1 MCLMLVF
8 MLLYINWLNFFPSPV
23 QSAGNLLGIW
33 LTLFIHWPISDHTD
47 CYFYF
52 YISTYVIRSSVMC
65 SPFLSRFPSPVSL
78 RLLLTSSILCG
89 WGSFWE
95 LLLVCLIPIRVRS
108 LSYTWISSAE
118 WSAFICGSFWIASF
132 IDFFFLFCHRSQDQ
146 TQQFVT
152 DSNFNVNM
160 YTKGVLQ
167 ASDHVKAFC
176 EKQSQTQ
183 ECRLKGTRSEV
194 CRNNRWIS
202 EVLVHFKHSTH
213 RYYFVVDA
221 S

>member
-132 IDFFFLFCHRSQDQ
+132 IDFFFFFATEAKIRLNSLWRIQILMWTCTQKECCRPRITLRLFVKNSHKHRNADWRAQDQ
-146 TQQFVT
+146 RCAEIIVE
-152 DSNFNVNM
+152 S
-160 YTKGVLQ
+160 
-167 ASDHVKAFC
+167 VK
-176 EKQSQTQ
+176 
-183 ECRLKGTRSEV
+183 
-194 CRNNRWIS
+194 
-202 EVLVHFKHSTH
+202 
-213 RYYFVVDA
+213 Y
-221 S
+221 